1 MKLQDL
7 LQKRASLIDQQQA
20 LLQKAANGENVKSE
34 FDSLQ
39 AQIDNINNSIEMLKT
54 VEQNQKDNKGA
65 GSSFDNGL
73 GVLINPPKDG
83 QKDNGGF
90 ESFGEMLHAI
100 KYGDKKGRLE
110 HLKSQSLADGGSG
123 GYMVPEQFSDELLQI
138 SNAQSI
144 IRPMATV
151 IPAGDYPDAKMNLP
165 ALNYAN
171 GMEGGVTVGW
181 VEEGGLKH
189 ETEAGFKNVELLPKE
204 VAGFI
209 TVNDTLLRNAPAATN
224 VFGQL
229 LMTAIAKAEDIAFI
243 NGDGV
248 GKPLG
253 FANKLNIGRIVVK
266 RAAAN
271 KIQTDD
277 VANMLVNFPAEELQD
292 ACFIAH
298 NTTIADLIKLQDAS
312 GRFIFVQGDLTKQL
326 PATLMGIPIKLTG
339 YNAPIGKEGD
349 LILVNLKKY
358 VIKDGA
364 GIAVSMSEHV
374 NFTSNQ
380 TVIKA
385 FRTVDA
391 KPWVNAPY
399 LLPGGGVQ
407 VSPYVVLGTETAATT
422 PVSDLAAKA
431 TGNNV
436 ALTWTA
442 ANKADSVNVLRS
454 DDGASFVKIN
464 KQPIDVGAASYADNG
479 LSDGTYKYK
488 LAVAG
493 GTNAGLSNEAS
504 VTVPSGAD

>member
-65 GSSFDNGL
+65 GSSFGNGL

-110 HLKSQSLADGGSG
+110 HLKSQSLVDGESG

-151 IPAGDYPDAKMNLP
+151 IPAGDYPDARMSLP

-171 GMEGGVTVGW
+171 GQQGGVAVGW
-181 VEEGGLKH
+181 VEEGGLKLD
-189 ETEAGFKNVELLPKE
+189 TEASFKNVELQPKE
-204 VAGFI
+204 VAGVI
-209 TVNDTLLRNAPAATN
+209 TVNDTLLRNAPAASN

-229 LMTAIAKAEDIAFI
+229 LMAAITKAEDIAFI
-243 NGDGV
+243 NGDGI

-298 NTTIADLIKLQDAS
+298 NTTVADLIKLQDAS

-364 GIAVSMSEHV
+364 GIAVGMSEHV
-374 NFTSNQ
+374 KYLNNQ

-436 ALTWTA
+436 ALTWSA
-442 ANKADSVNVLRS
+442 AAKADSVNVLRS
-454 DDGASFVKIN
+454 DNGVDFVKIN
-464 KQPIDVGAASYADNG
+464 KQPLAGTAATYSDNG
-479 LSDGTYKYK
+479 LGDGEYKYK
-488 LAVAG
+488 LTVVG
-493 GTNAGLSNEAS
+493 GSNAGVSNEAS
-504 VTVPSGAD
+504 VTVPGGAD